1 MTATSTNAPAEIRPT
16 FISVALLTDCFFFF
30 LLLAPGFFFLR
41 RGDWYSASGELDGL
55 RFRRRGGGVSKEI
68 NPYLKLKS
76 T

>member
-1 MTATSTNAPAEIRPT
+1 M
-16 FISVALLTDCFFFF
+16 TDCFFDFF
-30 LLLAPGFFFLR
+30 LVLEPGFFFLL